1 MEGVFLFG
9 CPLTGEVVP
18 ISQCSDPTFAQ
29 GMLGPGAVIR
39 PAGCQVLAPADATVE
54 FTLSTKHALG
64 LVTLEGIKFLIHVGM
79 DTNKLEGQGFRL
91 FVQTGDQVKRGD
103 KLLEFDPQVMA
114 EHHCNLDTPP
124 GLLQLRH
131 WLEGGAF
138 KNRTPP
144 RGGGPPPA
152 DGVPHPPAGPLSCSH
167 HTGRSLGKS
176 RQRPCFFPWEVV

>member
-9 CPLTGEVVP
+9 CPLTGEVAP

-39 PAGCQVLAPADATVE
+39 PAGCQVLAPAGATVE

-79 DTNKLEGQGFRL
+79 DTNKLEGHGFRL

-114 EHHCNLDTPP
+114 KHHCNLDTPLVFCNCGTGWKMELLKT
-124 GLLQLRH
+124 GLLPAGEDFLR
-131 WLEGGAF
+131 LTAL
-138 KNRTPP
+138 P
-144 RGGGPPPA
+144 R
-152 DGVPHPPAGPLSCSH
+152 PPAGPLSGSH

-176 RQRPCFFPWEVV
+176 RRRPCFFPREVV

>member
-9 CPLTGEVVP
+9 CPLTGEVAP

-91 FVQTGDQVKRGD
+91 FVQTGDQVERGD

-114 EHHCNLDTPP
+114 EHHCNLDTPLVFCNCGTGWKVELLKT
-124 GLLQLRH
+124 GLL
-131 WLEGGAF
+131 
-138 KNRTPP
+138 
-144 RGGGPPPA
+144 
-152 DGVPHPPAGPLSCSH
+152 PAGEDLLRLTACP
-167 HTGRSLGKS
+167 TP
-176 RQRPCFFPWEVV
+176 QQAP

>member
-9 CPLTGEVVP
+9 CPLTGEVAP

-39 PAGCQVLAPADATVE
+39 PAGCQVLAPAGATVE

-64 LVTLEGIKFLIHVGM
+64 LVTPEGIKFLIHVGM
-79 DTNKLEGQGFRL
+79 DTNKLEGHGFRL

-114 EHHCNLDTPP
+114 KHHCNLDTPLVFCNCGTGWKMELLKT
-124 GLLQLRH
+124 GLLP
-131 WLEGGAF
+131 A
-138 KNRTPP
+138 
-144 RGGGPPPA
+144 GGGFPPA
-152 DGVPHPPAGPLSCSH
+152 NGAPRPPAGPLNGSH

-176 RQRPCFFPWEVV
+176 RRRPCFFPREVV